1 MVRVLIGLRAA
12 MTRNQLRL
20 GNRGALIA
28 GLILAMLSGASTL
41 YLGTV
46 SYPGLAAGTDVI
58 ALVFGLW
65 LGGHLAQ
72 KALSGEPT
80 LRPEMFALLP
90 LRRRALA
97 GALLATN
104 LADPALI
111 FFAVPFAAVIALGA
125 QAGTV
130 AAIVGVAGAVLTIM
144 LIGVAGTVAGGILGP
159 GARRGHDIGT
169 MVTALAI
176 SVISVAGITLPWLV
190 TALRERSA
198 PWLIALV
205 RVLPSG
211 WAPVAVDAASRS
223 QWLWVALPLAGLA
236 ALSGMVAVAWP
247 AVLARRMTGGT
258 APSRAARPR
267 AERRPLLPR
276 TAVGAVVGK
285 ELRLWM
291 RDPIRLTPLLIAV
304 IVGAAMCAI
313 PELTTGTGVL
323 LPFAGAATV
332 VIAGACACN
341 LYGNDGGSVWLT
353 ISVPESEPADVRGR
367 QLAWLLI
374 AGPYAVALTVLL
386 TAVSGQGWAWPW
398 ALGMLAALL
407 GGACGLI
414 PLSSLT
420 WVVPLDDAGNP
431 TPQYSLKVHLALFAV
446 ALTAAPPAAVALA
459 GSLAG
464 LTWLTW
470 LAVPAGI
477 ATGAAL
483 ARQLGTAAAGRLHV
497 AQADMLRVLASAG

>member
-1 MVRVLIGLRAA
+1 VVRLLIGLRSAI
-12 MTRNQLRL
+12 TRNQLRQ

-28 GLILAMLSGASTL
+28 GLVLALLSGAGTL

-46 SYPGLAAGTDVI
+46 SYPRLAAGADVI

-72 KALSGEPT
+72 RALSGEPT

-97 GALLATN
+97 AALLAVN

-111 FFAVPFAAVIALGA
+111 LFVVPFAAVIALGA
-125 QAGTV
+125 QAGAV
-130 AAIVGVAGAVLTIM
+130 AAIVGAAGALLTIV
-144 LIGVAGTVAGGILGP
+144 LAGVAGTVAAGILGP

-211 WAPVAVDAASRS
+211 WAAVAVDAAARS

-236 ALSGMVAVAWP
+236 ALSGVIALAWP
-247 AVLARRMTGGT
+247 AVLARRMTGAGT
-258 APSRAARPR
+258 PSRSARPH
-267 AERRPLLPR
+267 AERRALLPR
-276 TAVGAVVGK
+276 TAVGAVAAK
-285 ELRLWM
+285 EVRLWV

-313 PELTTGTGVL
+313 PRLTTGTGQL

-341 LYGNDGGSVWLT
+341 LYGNDGTSLWLT
-353 ISVPESEPADVRGR
+353 IAVPGSEPADVRGR

-374 AGPYAVALTVLL
+374 AGPYTLALTVLL
-386 TAVSGQGWAWPW
+386 TALSGQGWAWPW

-420 WVVPLDDAGNP
+420 WVVPLDAAGNP
-431 TPQYSLKVHLALFAV
+431 TPQYSLKVHLALIAV

-464 LTWLTW
+464 LSWLTW
-470 LAVPAGI
+470 LAVPVGV

-483 ARQLGTAAAGRLHV
+483 ARKLGTAAAGRLHSTQV
-497 AQADMLRVLASAG
+497 SVLRVLASAG